1 VAKDVNEITIEEAE
15 RIAEIGKRWWYED
28 GCEEAYKIFL
38 GGL

>member
-15 RIAEIGKRWWYED
+15 RIAEIGKRW
-28 GCEEAYKIFL
+28 CEEAYKIFL